1 MLPDDS
7 IEPDT
12 DKVFP
17 LVTSSTLIS
26 FRSEGSDLAITWNP
40 PLFISVNGSIDAPV
54 GILTDIEPMSGVL
67 NVDVSEAPP
76 PSLPVLACISV
87 EPSFIN
93 VSNS

>member
-17 LVTSSTLIS
+17 LRTSSTLIS

-40 PLFISVNGSIDAPV
+40 PLFISVNGSIDHQLEYLL
-54 GILTDIEPMSGVL
+54 ILNQCLV
-67 NVDVSEAPP
+67 
-76 PSLPVLACISV
+76 
-87 EPSFIN
+87 F
-93 VSNS
+93 

>member
-12 DKVFP
+12 DKVF
-17 LVTSSTLIS
+17 VAFSTLMS
-26 FRSEGSDLAITWNP
+26 LRVEGSALAITWNP

-54 GILTDIEPMSGVL
+54 GILTDIVPMSGVL

-87 EPSFIN
+87 EPSLIN
-93 VSNS
+93 VSN

>member
-17 LVTSSTLIS
+17 LRTSSTLIS
-26 FRSEGSDLAITWNP
+26 FRSEGSDLLITWNP
-40 PLFISVNGSIDAPV
+40 PLFISKWFYRWLV

-67 NVDVSEAPP
+67 NVDVSENT
-76 PSLPVLACISV
+76 STIFTNC
-87 EPSFIN
+87 F
-93 VSNS
+93 